1 MALPRAKLGVS
12 LFRHPCRKPLSP
24 GKGLYYWGYRPKS
37 KQGCLQSATQ
47 SHCTMQ
53 WYKWLTTCMG
63 GYAPQPHF
71 LITKKFFYRLLI
83 YVFYRNIIYQCGGME
98 LLLLRSGILF
108 LAVLFCQCVKQIL
121 YIFAY
126 LTICIKISAVCKLQA
141 ARIHRFIAYKNHTV

>member
-53 WYKWLTTCMG
+53 WHKWLTTCTG
-63 GYAPQPHF
+63 ATPLRPHF
-71 LITKKFFYRLLI
+71 Y
-83 YVFYRNIIYQCGGME
+83 IIKRFIDSLSRRKTACLNNHRTSQFKMP
-98 LLLLRSGILF
+98 
-108 LAVLFCQCVKQIL
+108 KTD
-121 YIFAY
+121 IFAKS
-126 LTICIKISAVCKLQA
+126 LSILSQAVSSELSLPVSPPLKSPCNASNIANFIS
-141 ARIHRFIAYKNHTV
+141 

>member
-83 YVFYRNIIYQCGGME
+83 YVFYRNIIYQCGDMKWRYGAITAP
-98 LLLLRSGILF
+98 LRNPLPRRTF
-108 LAVLFCQCVKQIL
+108 LPVRKTNPL
-121 YIFAY
+121 
-126 LTICIKISAVCKLQA
+126 
-141 ARIHRFIAYKNHTV
+141 RFRSPYNLH